1 MSRRRVVITGMGC
14 VTPVGVGVSNFW
26 QALISGRSGVVRISI
41 FDASSWP
48 TKIGAE
54 VRDLDVD
61 AELDARPYMVGAARN
76 AVFAVKAAEEAF
88 GDSGLRKGEYDPERL
103 GIYLGSGEG
112 VPDFFSFGEIVGEA
126 WKDSRVDNASFMRL
140 GLKRMDAMRELEQ
153 EPNMPGGHIAALF
166 DARAVNSSCLTACA
180 ASSQAFGEALDVIRH
195 DDADIMI
202 TGGCHSMLHP
212 LGHTGFCLL
221 TALGTDNDNPAGAS
235 RPFDMRRNGF
245 ILGEGA
251 GMLVLE
257 EEGYARARGAR
268 IYAEAIGYGGSADAF
283 RLTDSHETG
292 RGAIASMRYALEDAD
307 VEPSEVDYI
316 NAHGTSTKVNDRVET
331 LAVKEVFGETAYKI
345 PMSSTKSM
353 TGHLIAAAGAVEM
366 IACVNAIQHGV
377 VPPTT
382 NLLEPDPEC
391 DLDYVPLKAREH
403 EVNVAMSNSFGFGG
417 QNISLLVRRYDA
429 S

>member
-1 MSRRRVVITGMGC
+1 MGC
-14 VTPVGVGVSNFW
+14 VTPVGVGVSNLW
-26 QALISGRSGVVRISI
+26 DALCAGRSGVVRISV

-61 AELDARPYMVGAARN
+61 AERRKRPYMSEAGRN
-76 AVFAVKAAEEAF
+76 GVFAIVAAEEAF
-88 GDSGLRKGEYDPERL
+88 ADCGLRAGDYDPERL
-103 GIYLGSGEG
+103 GVYLGSGEG
-112 VPDFFSFGEIVGEA
+112 VPDFFPFGACISGA
-126 WKDSRVDNASFMRL
+126 WKDSVVDPEAFLWES
-140 GLKRMDAMRELEQ
+140 LKRMNKMRELEQ
-153 EPNMPGGHIAALF
+153 EPIMPGGHIAAQF
-166 DARAVNSSCLTACA
+166 DARGMNSSCLTACA
-180 ASSQAFGEALDVIRH
+180 ASSQAFGEALEVVRH
-195 DDADIMI
+195 NDADIMI

-212 LGHTGFCLL
+212 LGLTGFCLL
-221 TALGTDNDNPAGAS
+221 TALGTDNDHPEGAS

-257 EEGYARARGAR
+257 ELEHARARGAK
-268 IYAEAIGYGGSADAF
+268 IHAEAIGYGSSADAF
-283 RLTDSHETG
+283 RLTDSHEDG
-292 RGAIASMRYALEDAD
+292 RGAVACMTYAIQDAGID
-307 VEPSEVDYI
+307 PADVDYI

-331 LAVKEVFGETAYKI
+331 LAVKRVFGDAAPKI

-366 IACVNAIQHGV
+366 ITCVETIRHNI

-391 DLDYVPLKAREH
+391 DLDYVPNKAREH
-403 EVNVAMSNSFGFGG
+403 KVDVAMSNSFGFGG
-417 QNISLLVRRYDA
+417 QNISLIIRRWTGD
-429 S
+429 